1 MTRNKSRL
9 EKFKQSN
16 EIITSVEPKV
26 MVTYDPI
33 PGEVPRKVAI
43 DRKKIVCLL
52 FTRRPINIPQYRLQ

>member
-43 DRKKIVCLL
+43 DRKRK
-52 FTRRPINIPQYRLQ
+52 